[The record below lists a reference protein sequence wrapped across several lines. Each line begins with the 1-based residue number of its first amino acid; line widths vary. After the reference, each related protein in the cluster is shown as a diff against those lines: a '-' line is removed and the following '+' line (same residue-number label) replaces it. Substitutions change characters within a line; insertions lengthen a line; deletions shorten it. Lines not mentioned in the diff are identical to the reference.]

1 MMNGPSAEEDGPNP
15 GVPVLDEVVAASA
28 DEQVTHSERPEWI
41 DHFVW
46 QSLWKVV
53 VVGLATTAIV
63 WAAWQMRQLLLLV
76 TVSLFF
82 ALAMIPAVTHMH
94 RRWGWRRGA
103 AVGVMY
109 AGLAIFVVALVSVLI
124 PGIVEFADQVRTS
137 GSGWVDQFNDWAQ
150 RNLDSRFIDPTT
162 AAEAASTTGTSLTE
176 WAENVLGLASSGIG
190 FVFNLATIAV
200 FTFYFAAD
208 APRIERALL
217 SRMPPHRQQKW
228 GWVWDTAV
236 EQTGGYFY
244 SRLVLM
250 AINGILF
257 FGAMALV
264 GMPVVYALPLSVFQ
278 AFMAEF
284 IPVVGTY
291 IGAAVPIVVTLAVQ
305 GFGAAV
311 VLLVWT
317 VVYQQLEN
325 FFLSPR
331 LAAKTMTIN
340 GAVAFGAA
348 LAGAALAGPI
358 GAFMAPVGAAL
369 ITSIGSNSGKVYDV
383 VYRSKYEEP
392 LGDGEEVGSDVTGI
406 SMGS

>member
-1 MMNGPSAEEDGPNP
+1 VDDPTATEGHATGAD
-15 GVPVLDEVVAASA
+15 VPDEVEAAA
-28 DEQVTHSERPEWI
+28 AHVPPTRSERPEWI
-41 DHFVW
+41 DRFVW

-53 VVGLATTAIV
+53 VVGLATFGLAWI
-63 WAAWQMRQLLLLV
+63 AWQMRQILSLLV
-76 TVSLFF
+76 VSLFF
-82 ALAMIPAVTHMH
+82 ALAMIPAVTHMNH
-94 RRWGWRRGA
+94 RWGWRRGA
-103 AVGVMY
+103 AVGVIY
-109 AGLAIFVVALVSVLI
+109 AGLVIFVGALVVVLI
-124 PGIVEFADQVRTS
+124 PGIVEFADQVQAK
-137 GSGWVDQFNDWAQ
+137 GSGWVDQFNGWAQ
-150 RNLDSRFIDPTT
+150 RNIGSRLIDPTS
-162 AAEAASTTGTSLTE
+162 AAEAASTTGSSLTE
-176 WAENVLGLASSGIG
+176 WAENLLGLASSGIG
-190 FVFNLATIAV
+190 FVLNLATIAL

-250 AINGILF
+250 TINGILF
-257 FGAMALV
+257 FGAMSLV
-264 GMPVVYALPLSVFQ
+264 GMPVTYALPLSVFE

-291 IGAAVPIVVTLAVQ
+291 IGAAVPIVATLAVQ

-317 VVYQQLEN
+317 VIYQMAEN
-325 FFLSPR
+325 LFLSPR
-331 LAAKTMTIN
+331 LSAKTMTVN

-348 LAGAALAGPI
+348 LAGGALAGPI

-369 ITSIGSNSGKVYDV
+369 LTSIGANSGKVYDV

-392 LGDGEEVGSDVTGI
+392 LSDSDGVS
-406 SMGS
+406 SA

>member
-1 MMNGPSAEEDGPNP
+1 MSDPSAEDGPSP
-15 GVPVLDEVVAASA
+15 DVTVPDEMAAPAVDKQAS
-28 DEQVTHSERPEWI
+28 DRPDWI
-41 DHFVW
+41 DRFVW

-63 WAAWQMRQLLLLV
+63 WAAWQMRQLLLLMG
-76 TVSLFF
+76 VSLFF
-82 ALAMIPAVTHMH
+82 ALALIPAVTHMH
-94 RRWGWRRGA
+94 HQWGWRRGV

-109 AGLAIFVVALVSVLI
+109 AGLAIFVVALISVLI
-124 PGIVEFADQVRTS
+124 PGIVEFADQVRMR
-137 GSGWVDQFNDWAQ
+137 GSGWADQFNDWAQ
-150 RNLDSRFIDPTT
+150 RNLGSRIIDPSS
-162 AAEAASTTGTSLTE
+162 AAEAASTTGANLTE
-176 WAENVLGLASSGIG
+176 WAEDVVGLASSGIG
-190 FVFNLATIAV
+190 FVFNLATIGV

-208 APRIERALL
+208 APRIERAIL

-228 GWVWDTAV
+228 GWAWDTAV

-244 SRLVLM
+244 SRLLLM

-257 FGAMALV
+257 FAAMALV
-264 GMPVVYALPLSVFQ
+264 GMPVAYALPLSVFQ

-291 IGAAVPIVVTLAVQ
+291 IGAAVPILVTLAVQ
-305 GFGAAV
+305 GLGAAAI
-311 VLLVWT
+311 LLAWT
-317 VVYQQLEN
+317 IIYQQLEN
-325 FFLSPR
+325 MFLSPR
-331 LAAKTMTIN
+331 LAARTMTIN

-369 ITSIGSNSGKVYDV
+369 LTSLLSNSGKAYDV

-392 LGDGEEVGSDVTGI
+392 LG
-406 SMGS
+406 

>member
-1 MMNGPSAEEDGPNP
+1 MDDPTAAEGPAP
-15 GVPVLDEVVAASA
+15 GVDAAEA
-28 DEQVTHSERPEWI
+28 HVPPTRSERPEWI
-41 DHFVW
+41 DRFVW

-53 VVGLATTAIV
+53 VVGLATFGLAWI
-63 WAAWQMRQLLLLV
+63 AWQMRQILSLLV
-76 TVSLFF
+76 VSLFF

-94 RRWGWRRGA
+94 HRWGWRRGA
-103 AVGVMY
+103 AVGVIY
-109 AGLAIFVVALVSVLI
+109 AGLVIFVVALVVVLI
-124 PGIVEFADQVRTS
+124 PGIVEFADQVQTRGT
-137 GSGWVDQFNDWAQ
+137 GWVDQFNGWAQ
-150 RNLDSRFIDPTT
+150 RNIGSRLIDPTS
-162 AAEAASTTGTSLTE
+162 AAEAASTTGSSLTD
-176 WAENVLGLASSGIG
+176 WAENLLGLASSGIG
-190 FVFNLATIAV
+190 FVLNFATIAL

-257 FGAMALV
+257 FGAMSLV
-264 GMPVVYALPLSVFQ
+264 GMPVTYALPLSVFE

-291 IGAAVPIVVTLAVQ
+291 IGAAVPIVATLAVQ

-317 VVYQQLEN
+317 VIYQMAEN

-331 LAAKTMTIN
+331 LSAKTMTVN

-348 LAGAALAGPI
+348 LAGGALAGPI

-369 ITSIGSNSGKVYDV
+369 ITSIGANSGKVYEV

-392 LGDGEEVGSDVTGI
+392 LSDSDDVSPT
-406 SMGS
+406 

>member
-1 MMNGPSAEEDGPNP
+1 MSEPSAENGPSP
-15 GVPVLDEVVAASA
+15 GVPVPDGVVASPA
-28 DEQVTHSERPEWI
+28 DEQATRGDRPDWI
-41 DHFVW
+41 DRFVW

-63 WAAWQMRQLLLLV
+63 WAAWQMRQLLLLMF
-76 TVSLFF
+76 VSLFF
-82 ALAMIPAVTHMH
+82 ALALIPAVAYMH
-94 RRWGWRRGA
+94 HRWGWRRGA

-124 PGIVEFADQVRTS
+124 PGIVEFADQVRTR
-137 GSGWVDQFNDWAQ
+137 GSGWVDQLNVWAQ
-150 RNLDSRFIDPTT
+150 SNLGARFIDPTS
-162 AAEAASTTGTSLTE
+162 AAEAASTTGASLTE
-176 WAENVLGLASSGIG
+176 WAENVVGLASSGIG

-208 APRIERALL
+208 APRIERAIL
-217 SRMPPHRQQKW
+217 SRMPSHRQQKW
-228 GWVWDTAV
+228 GWAWDTAV

-244 SRLVLM
+244 SRLLLM
-250 AINGILF
+250 AINGTLF
-257 FGAMALV
+257 FGVMALI

-291 IGAAVPIVVTLAVQ
+291 IGAAVPIVVTLAVR
-305 GFGAAV
+305 GFGPAV
-311 VLLVWT
+311 ILLAWT
-317 VVYQQLEN
+317 IVYQQLEN
-325 FFLSPR
+325 ILLSPR
-331 LAAKTMTIN
+331 LVAKTMTIN

-369 ITSIGSNSGKVYDV
+369 ITSLASNSGKVYDV

-392 LGDGEEVGSDVTGI
+392 LDDGDKW
-406 SMGS
+406 